1 VDILIFEELDW
12 LVGCMEGILISEG
25 LLDVL
30 GGSMGDNLRSEEFDI
45 REDSREDSS
54 IFEG

>member
-1 VDILIFEELDW
+1 
-12 LVGCMEGILISEG
+12 MEGILISEG